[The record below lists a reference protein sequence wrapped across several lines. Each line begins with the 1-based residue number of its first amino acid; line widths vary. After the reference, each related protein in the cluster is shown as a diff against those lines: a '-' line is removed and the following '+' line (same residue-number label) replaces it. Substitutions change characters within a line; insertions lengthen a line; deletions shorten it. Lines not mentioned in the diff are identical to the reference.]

1 MTYDLGSIYLLAGSL
16 KYRLV
21 YWIKIYSR
29 MGCKAVLFVAVSLVI
44 FCAVET
50 TDLQQQNMKGKIV
63 DPTSAS
69 ATKAE
74 MYQLLM
80 NLEKRCVLKN
90 VENIYS

>member
-1 MTYDLGSIYLLAGSL
+1 MTYNLGSIYLLARSL

-21 YWIKIYSR
+21 YWIKICR
-29 MGCKAVLFVAVSLVI
+29 MGCKAVLLVAVSLVT

-63 DPTSAS
+63 GPTSAS